1 MKSMAIIGRIILV
14 CILCCIL
21 LITLSE
27 SQSDTLAQGQELKD
41 GMQLFSA
48 SGIFRLGFFK
58 PGDVS
63 NSYLGIWYNRNNEK
77 AVWAANRDNP
87 ILDSSGVLTIDQ
99 YGNLKISQ
107 KMEDDI
113 VLYSVKKA
121 INTSAVLLD
130 SGNFVLSELN
140 PDGSIRQELWQSFDY
155 PTDTLLPKMKL
166 GFNSKT
172 GLNWTL
178 KSWRTGDLPSI
189 GSFTLGLDPS
199 GVKQMVISWR
209 GNLYW
214 TSGSW
219 HTWCFSLTD
228 EFCSNYKFNF
238 SYISNENETYLS
250 YSVDKGTTIF
260 PRLLLSEEGEL
271 RGFGTDAMF
280 TGVSCTS
287 STNSTLK
294 KGCVEQRLPDCRK
307 SNDKFVSKLGV
318 MSSSGIKI
326 PENENLTLIDCWDVC
341 FKMCSCLAYASA
353 NDDDTGCEIWKKGAS
368 FTQYNLGSLREIYI
382 LESKVKKWWIWLL
395 VLVGGTALFPLLC
408 SSCYVLWKKS
418 KSRGNHSQR
427 MEYNM
432 LLYELGKGRKH
443 QKDGNINNELQLFS
457 FDTIATATNCF
468 SSTNKLGEGGFGSVY
483 KGKLLDGKEV
493 AIKRLSRS
501 SGQGLVEFKNEALL
515 VAKLQHTNLV
525 RLLGFCIQGDEKMLI
540 YEYMPNKSLDFFLFD
555 AERKK
560 FLDWKNRFS
569 IIEGI
574 AQGLIYLHKYSR
586 LKVIHR
592 DLKASNILLN
602 KNLNPKISDFG
613 MARICGLNESEE
625 NTNRVVGTYGYMSP
639 EYAMKGIVSIK
650 TDVFSFG
657 VLLLEIVSGK
667 KNNSNYHSKSQLNLI
682 GYAWQLWNE
691 DRGFELADPGLD
703 ESCPITEVLRCIH
716 VGLLCVQDHAEDRPT
731 MPDVVSMLSNQ
742 NILLPPPKQPAFFIN
757 TAEKEFIE
765 TSGKESGSCSTNDVT
780 ITVMEAR

>member
-21 LITLSE
+21 LMRLSE

-77 AVWAANRDNP
+77 AVWVANRDNP
-87 ILDSSGVLTIDQ
+87 ILDSSGVLRIDQ

-107 KMEDDI
+107 KMVDDI
-113 VLYSVKKA
+113 VLYSVIKA

-140 PDGSIRQELWQSFDY
+140 PDGSIKQELWQSFDY

-294 KGCVEQRLPDCRK
+294 RGCVEQRLPDCRK
-307 SNDKFVSKLGV
+307 SNNKFVSKLGV

-382 LESKVKKWWIWLL
+382 LESK
-395 VLVGGTALFPLLC
+395 GNMST
-408 SSCYVLWKKS
+408 CY
-418 KSRGNHSQR
+418 
-427 MEYNM
+427 
-432 LLYELGKGRKH
+432 
-443 QKDGNINNELQLFS
+443 D
-457 FDTIATATNCF
+457 
-468 SSTNKLGEGGFGSVY
+468 
-483 KGKLLDGKEV
+483 
-493 AIKRLSRS
+493 
-501 SGQGLVEFKNEALL
+501 
-515 VAKLQHTNLV
+515 
-525 RLLGFCIQGDEKMLI
+525 
-540 YEYMPNKSLDFFLFD
+540 
-555 AERKK
+555 
-560 FLDWKNRFS
+560 
-569 IIEGI
+569 
-574 AQGLIYLHKYSR
+574 
-586 LKVIHR
+586 
-592 DLKASNILLN
+592 
-602 KNLNPKISDFG
+602 
-613 MARICGLNESEE
+613 
-625 NTNRVVGTYGYMSP
+625 MS
-639 EYAMKGIVSIK
+639 
-650 TDVFSFG
+650 
-657 VLLLEIVSGK
+657 
-667 KNNSNYHSKSQLNLI
+667 
-682 GYAWQLWNE
+682 
-691 DRGFELADPGLD
+691 
-703 ESCPITEVLRCIH
+703 
-716 VGLLCVQDHAEDRPT
+716 
-731 MPDVVSMLSNQ
+731 
-742 NILLPPPKQPAFFIN
+742 
-757 TAEKEFIE
+757 
-765 TSGKESGSCSTNDVT
+765 
-780 ITVMEAR
+780 

>member
-1 MKSMAIIGRIILV
+1 MKSMAIIDRIILV
-14 CILCCIL
+14 CILCCTL
-21 LITLSE
+21 LMEDSD

-58 PGDVS
+58 PGNAS
-63 NSYLGIWYNRNNEK
+63 NSYLGIWYNRDDEK
-77 AVWAANRDNP
+77 AVWVANRNNP
-87 ILDSSGVLTIDQ
+87 ILDNSGVLRIDQ
-99 YGNLKISQ
+99 YGNLKITQ
-107 KMEDDI
+107 KMVDDI
-113 VLYSVKKA
+113 VLYSVKEA
-121 INTSAVLLD
+121 INASAILLD

-140 PDGSIRQELWQSFDY
+140 ADGSIKQELWQSFDY

-166 GFNSKT
+166 GFNRKT

-178 KSWRTGDLPSI
+178 KSWRTGNLPSI

-228 EFCSNYKFNF
+228 EFCSNYKYNF

-250 YSVDKGTTIF
+250 YSVDKGATIF
-260 PRLLLSEEGEL
+260 PRLLLNEEGEL
-271 RGFGTDAMF
+271 RGFGMDAMF

-294 KGCVEQRLPDCRK
+294 NGCVEQRQPDCR
-307 SNDKFVSKLGV
+307 SSHDKFVRKLGV
-318 MSSSGIKI
+318 MSRSGIKI
-326 PENENLTLIDCWDVC
+326 LENENMTLIDCWDAC

-353 NDDDTGCEIWKKGAS
+353 NDDGTGCEIWKKGAS
-368 FTQYNLGSLREIYI
+368 FTQNNLGSLREIHI

-395 VLVGGTALFPLLC
+395 ILVGGTALFPFLC

-418 KSRGNHSQR
+418 KSKGTHS
-427 MEYNM
+427 MEQNM
-432 LLYELGKGRKH
+432 LLYELGEGRKH
-443 QKDGNINNELQLFS
+443 QKDGNRNNNELQLFS
-457 FDTIATATNCF
+457 FDTVATATNCF
-468 SSTNKLGEGGFGSVY
+468 SSTNKLGEGGFGPVY

-501 SGQGLVEFKNEALL
+501 SGQGLVEFKNEAML

-525 RLLGFCIQGDEKMLI
+525 RLLGFCIQGDEKILI

-555 AERKK
+555 AQRKNV
-560 FLDWKNRFS
+560 LDWKKRFS

-592 DLKASNILLN
+592 DLKASNILLD
-602 KNLNPKISDFG
+602 KNLNPKVSDFG

-650 TDVFSFG
+650 TDIFSFG
-657 VLLLEIVSGK
+657 VLLLEIVSGM
-667 KNNSNYHSKSQLNLI
+667 KNNSNYHSEYQLNLI
-682 GYAWQLWNE
+682 GYLWNE
-691 DRGFELADPGLD
+691 DRGSELADTGLG

-716 VGLLCVQDHAEDRPT
+716 VGLLCVQDHAADRPT
-731 MPDVVSMLSNQ
+731 MPDVVSMLLNQ
-742 NILLPPPKQPAFFIN
+742 SILLPPPKQPAFFIN
-757 TAEKEFIE
+757 TVEKEFIKA
-765 TSGKESGSCSTNDVT
+765 SGKESEIYSTNDVT
-780 ITVMEAR
+780 ISVMEAR

>member
-1 MKSMAIIGRIILV
+1 MKSMAIIDRIILV
-14 CILCCIL
+14 CILCCTL
-21 LITLSE
+21 LMEDSD

-58 PGDVS
+58 PGNAS
-63 NSYLGIWYNRNNEK
+63 NSYLGIWYNRDDEK
-77 AVWAANRDNP
+77 AVWVANRNNP
-87 ILDSSGVLTIDQ
+87 ILDNSGVLRIDQ
-99 YGNLKISQ
+99 YGNLKITQ
-107 KMEDDI
+107 KMVDDI
-113 VLYSVKKA
+113 VLYSVKEA
-121 INTSAVLLD
+121 INASAILLD

-140 PDGSIRQELWQSFDY
+140 ADGSIKQELWQSFDY

-166 GFNSKT
+166 GFNRKT

-178 KSWRTGDLPSI
+178 KSWRTGNLPSI

-228 EFCSNYKFNF
+228 EFCSNYKYNF

-250 YSVDKGTTIF
+250 YSVDKGATIF
-260 PRLLLSEEGEL
+260 PRLLLNEEGEL
-271 RGFGTDAMF
+271 RGFGMDAMF

-294 KGCVEQRLPDCRK
+294 NGCVEQRQPDCR
-307 SNDKFVSKLGV
+307 SSHDKFVRKLGV
-318 MSSSGIKI
+318 MSRSGIKI
-326 PENENLTLIDCWDVC
+326 LENENMTLIDCWDAC

-353 NDDDTGCEIWKKGAS
+353 NDDGTGCEIWKKGAS
-368 FTQYNLGSLREIYI
+368 FTQNNLGSLREIHI

-395 VLVGGTALFPLLC
+395 ILVGGTALFPFLC

-418 KSRGNHSQR
+418 KSKGTHS
-427 MEYNM
+427 MEQNM
-432 LLYELGKGRKH
+432 LLYELGEGRKH
-443 QKDGNINNELQLFS
+443 QKDGNRNNNELQLFS
-457 FDTIATATNCF
+457 FDTVATATNCF
-468 SSTNKLGEGGFGSVY
+468 SSTNKLGEGGFGPVY

-501 SGQGLVEFKNEALL
+501 SGQGLVEFKNEAML

-525 RLLGFCIQGDEKMLI
+525 RLLGFCIQGDEKILI

-555 AERKK
+555 AQRKNV
-560 FLDWKNRFS
+560 LDWKKRFS

-592 DLKASNILLN
+592 DLKASNILLD
-602 KNLNPKISDFG
+602 KNLNPKVSDFG

-650 TDVFSFG
+650 TDIFSFG
-657 VLLLEIVSGK
+657 VLLLEIVSGM
-667 KNNSNYHSKSQLNLI
+667 KNNSNYHSEYQLNLI

-691 DRGFELADPGLD
+691 DRGSELADTGLG

-716 VGLLCVQDHAEDRPT
+716 VGLLCVQDHAADRPT
-731 MPDVVSMLSNQ
+731 MPDVVSMLLNQ
-742 NILLPPPKQPAFFIN
+742 SILLPPPKQPAFFIN
-757 TAEKEFIE
+757 TVEKEFIKA
-765 TSGKESGSCSTNDVT
+765 SGKESEIYSTNDVT
-780 ITVMEAR
+780 ISVMEAR